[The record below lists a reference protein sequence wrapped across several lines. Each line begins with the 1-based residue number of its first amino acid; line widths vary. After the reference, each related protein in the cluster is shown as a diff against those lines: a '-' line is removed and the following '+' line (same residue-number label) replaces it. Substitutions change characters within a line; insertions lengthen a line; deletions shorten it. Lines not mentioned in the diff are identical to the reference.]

1 MRAEYRNWVKTVK
14 SNRHAAGFLSSAWE
28 CVDIIQPDSMH
39 PMETAPVPTRL
50 ASLDSY
56 EMHIYSVHNA
66 GRAIFALSIRRAA
79 VTLVVFTIC
88 AAACSAGAE
97 QVVSA

>member
-1 MRAEYRNWVKTVK
+1 MGLVKTRPTRP
-14 SNRHAAGFLSSAWE
+14 STLPRRAGVASYRAG
-28 CVDIIQPDSMH
+28 IIQPDSMH

-50 ASLDSY
+50 LSLDSY

-66 GRAIFALSIRRAA
+66 GRAVFALSIRRAA

-88 AAACSAGAE
+88 AAACSAAAE
-97 QVVSA
+97 QVLSA